1 MEWQIFVTEEKVLLI
16 KLFSCAPNFFLICST
31 RAPKNKSKRRALFS
45 ECGGAYERLL
55 WCGWVWGLE
64 EKKIY
69 IYNTQY
75 THNKKLDYTTWVGNR
90 KSIPILESDI

>member
-1 MEWQIFVTEEKVLLI
+1 MGRQIFVTEEKVLLI
-16 KLFSCAPNFFLICST
+16 KLFSCAPNFFFICST

-55 WCGWVWGLE
+55 WCGWVWGWE
-64 EKKIY
+64 GKKKS
-69 IYNTQY
+69 QY

-90 KSIPILESDI
+90 KSIPIPESDI